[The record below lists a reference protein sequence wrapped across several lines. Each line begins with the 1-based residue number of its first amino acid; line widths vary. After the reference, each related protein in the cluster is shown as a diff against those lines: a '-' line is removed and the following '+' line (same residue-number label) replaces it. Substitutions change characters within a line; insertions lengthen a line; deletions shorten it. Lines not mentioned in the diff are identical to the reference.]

1 MRGSKTLLLVAAM
14 LLLFGC
20 AEKSQLI
27 QASAKGD
34 PAEIQK
40 LVNQGANVNE
50 ADAKGVT
57 PLMYAAMSGK
67 TEAAEL
73 LWNLGANLNAQDKYG
88 YSALIHSL
96 SYGYEDMS
104 QLLIECNADVNARTY
119 NGDTPLLIALAKCKT
134 PTIKMLI
141 NNGADINARNN
152 QGDNAILY
160 AAGKGTDRWFYEVV
174 EMLIDEKADVN
185 SKNSSG
191 ETPLLIAAYQCNL
204 DLVRLLVGSGA
215 DIALGNSRNVTPIHQ
230 AAQCSG
236 PEGYS
241 AVKFLMEKGADLTK
255 KDDYGMTPLNHAL
268 YYKNIDNA
276 VLIRTKYHDNWDTE
290 RASVDDALRSPSRV
304 KPAKDAYLVTAGKE
318 TDYGNAVIDCNYMVV
333 PYKTGLL
340 FITGPAGYGVGL
352 AIDSV
357 MVKSRFQNC
366 MEKMGFQCLK
376 DCSK

>member
-1 MRGSKTLLLVAAM
+1 MKGSKILVLIAA
-14 LLLFGC
+14 LFVLFGC
-20 AEKSQLI
+20 AEKSLLI

-40 LVNQGANVNE
+40 LVKQGANVNE
-50 ADAKGVT
+50 ADAKGIT

-67 TEAAEL
+67 TEAVEAL
-73 LWNLGANLNAQDKYG
+73 LSLGANLNAQDKYG

-104 QLLIECNADVNARTY
+104 QLLIESNADVNARTY
-119 NGDTPLLIALAKCKT
+119 NGDTPLLIALAKCRT

-141 NNGADINARNN
+141 NNGADINAGNN

-160 AAGKGTDRWFYEVV
+160 AARKGTDRWFYEIV
-174 EMLIDEKADVN
+174 EILIDEKADVN
-185 SKNSSG
+185 SKNSAG

-204 DLVRLLVGSGA
+204 GLMKLLVSSGA
-215 DIALGNSRNVTPIHQ
+215 DISAGNSRHVTPVHQ
-230 AAQCSG
+230 ATQCSG
-236 PEGYS
+236 PDGYT
-241 AVKFLMEKGADLTK
+241 AVKLLIEKGADLTR

-268 YYKNIDNA
+268 YYKNIDTA
-276 VLIRTKYHDNWDTE
+276 VLIRTKYHDNWDTG

-304 KPAKDAYLVTAGKE
+304 KPEKDAYLVPPGKE
-318 TDYGNAVIDCNYMVV
+318 AAYSNAVIDCNYMVV

-357 MVKSRFQNC
+357 IVKSRFQNC